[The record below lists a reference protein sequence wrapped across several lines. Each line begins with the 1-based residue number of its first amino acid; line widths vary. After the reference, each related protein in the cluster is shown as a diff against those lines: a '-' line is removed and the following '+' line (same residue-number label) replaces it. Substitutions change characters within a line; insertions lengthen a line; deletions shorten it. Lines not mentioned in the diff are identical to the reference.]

1 MVNNNKPSCQE
12 HFKLFSY
19 FAMAIV
25 TIAIMVGLFII
36 LQHISEES
44 KVETTLAN
52 QETLLENQ
60 EYLRNITTEL
70 RTHEFKEMIVL
81 KERSDISA
89 NNSKKLDQILD
100 LLTTSS
106 R

>member
-1 MVNNNKPSCQE
+1 MSNNNNNKQCQE

-36 LQHISEES
+36 LQHISEEE
-44 KVETTLAN
+44 KTETTIAN

-60 EYLRNITTEL
+60 QYLKNITTEL
-70 RTHEFKEMIVL
+70 RTHEFEEMHVL
-81 KERSDISA
+81 KERSDIST
-89 NNSKKLDQILD
+89 NNSKKLDQILE
-100 LLTTSS
+100 LLG
-106 R
+106 RPR